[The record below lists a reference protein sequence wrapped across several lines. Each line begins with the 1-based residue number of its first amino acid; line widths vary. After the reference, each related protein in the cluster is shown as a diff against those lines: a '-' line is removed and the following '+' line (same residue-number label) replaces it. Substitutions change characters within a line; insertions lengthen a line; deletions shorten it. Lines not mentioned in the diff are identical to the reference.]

1 MKKLHYLFPMFF
13 LFVLANAQN
22 PVPIAGAYSYR
33 PSQGGN
39 EITKAYDGDLNS
51 MYHSDWSLNAMPD
64 TIDFYFSGAKSINKI
79 DYTPRQ
85 QQTNGIWTIVD
96 VYYATADA
104 PDVFIS
110 KLSNINWTLTNTVKT
125 IDMTS
130 SPIIK
135 PYIVRIVVKAAGGN
149 FSSCAEINF
158 SSAETG
164 KLDSPVDCANP
175 TAEDFTAYSAV
186 KINIASASVS
196 PAANGGEDISRTY
209 DNNTATLYHSNYSGG
224 GFPISLTY
232 NFTGNPTI
240 DYINYIPR
248 QDGSGNGLFG
258 AGEIWYKT
266 TTTTTPTKLMNFD
279 AGFNSSPYQIYF
291 PTSLTN
297 VTQIVVKVLTGK
309 NNYASCAE
317 MQFFQ
322 QSGGGDLYTS
332 IFADDL
338 HSVLKQN
345 ITQTDINA
353 ITSPFFKSL
362 AQCIFNKTY
371 NKKYRVQTYDFY
383 PNPGTTE
390 SVLKSNG
397 LNRFENPTG
406 IAFKANTK
414 AIIFVGDTY
423 GVNPILAVKDFALDK
438 NATTD
443 TYPLQKGM
451 NVINI
456 VHDGLGYIQYFSDNT
471 NLQPVQINITSG
483 AVNGYYD
490 PLTST
495 DAEWMPMLLNEVY
508 PKLDFKG
515 TYVNLNLDKQ
525 PLISNS
531 NKGGKEL
538 IAAYDT
544 IVYTEYIQNG
554 LFKYNRVPKNHMF
567 VKAANDGGGWYAG
580 GDGVHLDLGWG
591 ESSITSPTGV
601 LYDPWGIAHELGHN
615 NQCRPGAKWIGLT
628 EVTNNINSAWV
639 QYKYGSSYSGA
650 TRLEKENDSPKAGV
664 SNIRGGTYGALYDNS
679 LIQKKHIQTQG
690 NPFVT
695 LLPFWQ
701 LELYY
706 QEAGAC
712 KTLPTLDQRL
722 AGTPAPI
729 GQPDVA
735 FWYGDVLE
743 KMRTTSQ
750 SGVNNGQLALNFI
763 TATCDAVQEDLTDFF
778 VKSGFLLPIDQDIDD
793 YGVGHITITQSQID
807 ALISSIQ
814 AKGYSKPVSP
824 VLNYISVN
832 SLNAYRNRA
841 SLTGN
846 TNIGVTVNT
855 STLTIDN
862 SKWANAVA
870 FETYNQ
876 KVLTDVAI
884 YGTGD
889 GTAANSKTT
898 VQYATGSTSVYA
910 IGYDGLKK
918 LVYPA
923 VDSFATLAISEINA
937 DAEDKNNV
945 VVYPNPV
952 KDVLHIKLKEYD
964 VPIEAQVFDI
974 NGQILLSQKIMGS
987 DPVLNVSQL
996 AGGLYIVKVKE
1007 ANRTVAKVKIIKA
1020 N

>member
-1 MKKLHYLFPMFF
+1 MLF

-22 PVPIAGAYSYR
+22 PVPIAGAYSHK
-33 PSQGGN
+33 PSQNGQ
-39 EITKAYDGDLNS
+39 EILKAYDGDLNS
-51 MYHSDWSLNAMPD
+51 LYHSDWSLNAMPD

-85 QQTNGIWTIVD
+85 QQLNGVWTIVD
-96 VYYATADA
+96 VYYATAAA

-110 KLSNINWTLTNTVKT
+110 KLSNINWAATNAVKT
-125 IDMTS
+125 IDMTAD
-130 SPIIK
+130 PIVK
-135 PYIVRIVVKAAGGN
+135 PFIVRLVIRAASGN

-164 KLDSPVDCANP
+164 ALASPVDCDNS

-186 KINIASASVS
+186 KINISSASVS

-209 DNNTATLYHSNYSGG
+209 DNNTATLYHSSYSGG

-232 NFTGNPTI
+232 NFTDNPTI

-248 QDGSGNGLFG
+248 QDSSANGLFG

-266 TTTTTPTKLMNFD
+266 AATTTLTKLMDFNT
-279 AGFNSSPYQIYF
+279 GFSSSLYQIYF
-291 PTSLTN
+291 PSPLTN

-317 MQFFQ
+317 MQFYQ
-322 QSGGGDLYTS
+322 QSGGADLFTT

-338 HSVLKQN
+338 HSVLKPGT
-345 ITQTDINA
+345 TQTA
-353 ITSPFFKSL
+353 IDAISSPFFKSL
-362 AQCIFNKTY
+362 AQCIFNNTY

-390 SVLKSNG
+390 GILKSNG

-406 IAFKANTK
+406 IVFKANTK

-423 GVNPILAVKDFALDK
+423 GVNPMLAVKDFALDK

-443 TYPLQKGM
+443 RYPLQKGM
-451 NVINI
+451 NIINI
-456 VHDGLGYIQYFSDNT
+456 THDGLGYIQYFSDNT
-471 NLQPVQINITSG
+471 TLQPVQINIASG
-483 AVNGYYD
+483 FVNGYYD

-495 DAEWMPMLLNEVY
+495 DDEWMPILLNGVY

-515 TYVNLNLDKQ
+515 TYVNLNFDKQ

-531 NKGGKEL
+531 HEGGKEL
-538 IAAYDT
+538 MAAYDT
-544 IVYTEYIQNG
+544 IAYTEYVLSG
-554 LFKYNRVPKNHMF
+554 HVKYNRVPKNHMF
-567 VKAANDGGGWYAG
+567 VKTTLDSGNWYAG
-580 GDGVHLDLGWG
+580 GDGVNLQSGAGGPGASETNAKKL
-591 ESSITSPTGV
+591 
-601 LYDPWGIAHELGHN
+601 LYDAWGVAHELGHN
-615 NQCRPGAKWIGLT
+615 NQVRPGAKWVGTT
-628 EVTNNINSAWV
+628 EVTNNILSAWV
-639 QYKYGSSYSGA
+639 QYKFGSAYAGA
-650 TRLEKENDSPKAGV
+650 TRLEKENDTPKAGV
-664 SNIRGGTYGALYDNS
+664 SNIRGGTYGALYDNC
-679 LIQKKHIQTQG
+679 LVQKKHIQTQG

-706 QEAGAC
+706 QESGAC
-712 KTLPTLDQRL
+712 KALPTLDQRL
-722 AGTPAPI
+722 AGTPAPV

-750 SGVNNGQLALNFI
+750 SGVNNGQLVLNFI
-763 TATCDAVQEDLTDFF
+763 TAACDAVQEDLTGFF
-778 VKSGFLLPIDQDIDD
+778 IKSGFLLPIDTDIDD

-807 ALISSIQ
+807 ALISAIQ
-814 AKGYSKPVSP
+814 TKGYPKPVSP

-832 SLNAYRNRA
+832 SLNAYKNRA
-841 SLTGN
+841 PLTGN
-846 TNIGVTVNT
+846 TNVGVTVNS

-876 KVLTDVAI
+876 KALTDVAI

-889 GTAANSKTT
+889 ATAANTKTT
-898 VQYATGSTSVYA
+898 VQYAAGSTSVYA
-910 IGYDGLKK
+910 VGYDGSKK

-923 VDSFATLAISEINA
+923 VDDAALLGLNNINTA
-937 DAEDKNNV
+937 AEDENNIFM
-945 VVYPNPV
+945 YPNPV
-952 KDVLHIKLKEYD
+952 KEVLHIKLKEHSG
-964 VPIEAQVFDI
+964 PIEAQVFDI
-974 NGQILLSQKIMGS
+974 NGRMLLNQKITGS
-987 DPVLNVSQL
+987 DPALNVSQL
-996 AGGLYIVKVKE
+996 AGGLYFVKVKA
-1007 ANRTVAKVKIIKA
+1007 ANKTLATVKITKV